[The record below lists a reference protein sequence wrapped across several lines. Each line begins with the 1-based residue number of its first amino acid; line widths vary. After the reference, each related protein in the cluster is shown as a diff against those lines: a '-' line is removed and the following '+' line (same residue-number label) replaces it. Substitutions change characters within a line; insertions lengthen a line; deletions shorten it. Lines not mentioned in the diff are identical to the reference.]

1 MKHDPDTL
9 FAQFAKRIGY
19 LIDPGI
25 KVGGNYTAVVADG
38 DQVFVSGQTPRVGDR
53 MAYTGRVGAEVALAD
68 AQRAAQICALRALTL
83 LQRELGTLSR
93 VRKILRVNVFVQCS
107 AEFTQISEV
116 GDGAS
121 EVFATVL
128 GPAGLHTRTSVGVF
142 ALPKN
147 AAVEIDLIAA
157 AQPFNA

>member
-1 MKHDPDTL
+1 M
-9 FAQFAKRIGY
+9 
-19 LIDPGI
+19 
-25 KVGGNYTAVVADG
+25 
-38 DQVFVSGQTPRVGDR
+38 
-53 MAYTGRVGAEVALAD
+53 ALAD